1 MGLLTFAGRI
11 VLVVVNIVFILV
23 SLTLIIAGFIIRFA
37 HEWLKPRLDSVLN
50 KIESTVQKGY
60 GDAEFSTDNFEF
72 GSLVSTLCYIMI
84 AAGVVL
90 LAISFLGCCG
100 ACCSFTTVMLVYSII
115 LIVILLAQ
123 VAAIILVFAK
133 PDVVKDRM
141 KSTFKDTMK
150 DYDGIKG
157 TSVSALGWNWV
168 QQEFD
173 CCGAEGYADFES
185 KGSPYKGSGIN
196 DNAGMD
202 SGTTG
207 DVGAPVAC
215 CKTLPETSA
224 ERATCAGNAGPPTEA
239 NSNFNKG
246 CVDKVWSR
254 VVEDNT
260 LMFGIVVGICF
271 LIQIVLIIFACLVF
285 KNRGVTGG
293 LI

>member
-50 KIESTVQKGY
+50 KIESTVQEGY
-60 GDAEFSTDNFEF
+60 GDAEFSTDKFEF

-141 KSTFKDTMK
+141 KSTLQDTMK

-173 CCGAEGYADFES
+173 CCGAEGYADFGD
-185 KGSPYKGSGIN
+185 KGSPYKDSGVN
-196 DNAGMD
+196 DNADMG
-202 SGTTG
+202 GNTG
-207 DVGAPVAC
+207 NVGAPVAC
-215 CKTLPETSA
+215 CKTLPTDDGK
-224 ERATCAGNAGPPTEA
+224 RTTCAGNGAPPTEA
-239 NSNFNKG
+239 NSNLNKG
-246 CVDKVWSR
+246 CVNEVWSR
-254 VVEDNT
+254 VVEENT

>member
-50 KIESTVQKGY
+50 KIESTVQEGY
-60 GDAEFSTDNFEF
+60 GDAEFSTDKFEF

-141 KSTFKDTMK
+141 KSTLQDTMK

-185 KGSPYKGSGIN
+185 KGSPYKDSGIN
-196 DNAGMD
+196 DNAAM

-207 DVGAPVAC
+207 DVRAPVAC
-215 CKTLPETSA
+215 CKTLPTSDA
-224 ERATCAGNAGPPTEA
+224 DRGTCAGDGGLPTEA
-239 NSNFNKG
+239 NSNLNKG